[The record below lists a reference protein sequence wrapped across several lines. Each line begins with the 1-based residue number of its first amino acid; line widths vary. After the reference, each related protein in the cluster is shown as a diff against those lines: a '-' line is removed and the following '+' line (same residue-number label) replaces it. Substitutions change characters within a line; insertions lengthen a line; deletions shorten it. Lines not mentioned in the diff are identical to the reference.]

1 MRALSSVAV
10 SSALSGYL
18 TTLWILVLIVLAIG
32 LVSVIVMPRVLR
44 WTKVRRFRDR
54 ENLSLE
60 ALYQRHFFDTGLPF
74 ETVSKALEE
83 IADDCAVPIGLL
95 RPNDRFEQEL
105 RPIAWYES
113 VDYLRDLQLNLIEK
127 VGRGAPVSPPITI
140 NTVRDYVLASA
151 RMSTSST

>member
-18 TTLWILVLIVLAIG
+18 STLCILVLIVVAIG
-32 LVSVIVMPRVLR
+32 LVSVIVMPRILR
-44 WTKVRRFRDR
+44 WIKARRFRDR

-60 ALYQRHFFDTGLPF
+60 VLYQRHFFDTGLPF

-83 IADDCAVPIGLL
+83 IADDCAIPIGLL

-105 RPIAWYES
+105 RAIAWYES

-127 VGRGAPVSPPITI
+127 VGKGPPVSPPITI